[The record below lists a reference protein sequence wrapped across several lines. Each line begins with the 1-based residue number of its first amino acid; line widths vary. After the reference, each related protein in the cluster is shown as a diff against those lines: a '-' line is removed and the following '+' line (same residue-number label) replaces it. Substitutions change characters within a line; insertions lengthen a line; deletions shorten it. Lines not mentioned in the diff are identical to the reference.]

1 MRNRLTLFALL
12 PAFIAGAQ
20 ISDGGKPL
28 RFLPETQSILS
39 AAQPATVVL
48 PSLNVQNARE
58 EDTRTPGQNR
68 FAAPVEADISLENAG
83 SWTILPSGDRVW
95 QCEIKSAG
103 ALGLVLLFDEFRLP
117 PGGRFFAWSSDE
129 KRMYGAFTER
139 SCIPSG
145 KFTVGVLS
153 GETVRLEYFEPAGA
167 RGATKMHLNRVDVA
181 YDRVAM
187 QEGEVAGLLDF
198 GQSLPCNININCP
211 TGSAWQM
218 EKKGVARILM
228 VFSNGAGWCSGTLIA
243 NTAGTGEPYFLTAH
257 HCQLIGQNPDFQ
269 HWRFD
274 FDYEA
279 AGCPN
284 PGSEPVPKSVLG
296 CDRIAFRA
304 ESDFMLLKTSQ
315 LPGNYGLYFNGW
327 TRDTTLPAFTT
338 FIHHPVGDIKKIS
351 VDSGQA
357 SIYPFSV
364 NWMAQFGI
372 SSPNTHW
379 KMVPDYGIFQP
390 GSSGSPLLGPN
401 RRIIGQLHGGSIN
414 GTDACIINFAL
425 FGRFDH
431 SWNKGADPVTRLR
444 DWLDP
449 GNLNPVSQNG
459 YPQPVAATYNI
470 SGNIQTHWGAPM
482 KNVKVKVTGGASATV
497 RTDSLG
503 NYVFTN
509 MPVGGNYTIT
519 PERDSNDL
527 NGVSTFDLVLI
538 SKHILGLEIF
548 DSPWK
553 IIAGDANKSNSLTTF
568 DIVEIRKVIL
578 GINNAYPANTSW
590 RFFPA
595 YTSFS
600 NPATPFSAPLPPESI
615 SISSLSGNYTGADF
629 KGVKTGDANNSADPK
644 Y

>member
-1 MRNRLTLFALL
+1 
-12 PAFIAGAQ
+12 
-20 ISDGGKPL
+20 
-28 RFLPETQSILS
+28 
-39 AAQPATVVL
+39 
-48 PSLNVQNARE
+48 
-58 EDTRTPGQNR
+58 
-68 FAAPVEADISLENAG
+68 
-83 SWTILPSGDRVW
+83 
-95 QCEIKSAG
+95 
-103 ALGLVLLFDEFRLP
+103 
-117 PGGRFFAWSSDE
+117 
-129 KRMYGAFTER
+129 
-139 SCIPSG
+139 
-145 KFTVGVLS
+145 
-153 GETVRLEYFEPAGA
+153 
-167 RGATKMHLNRVDVA
+167 
-181 YDRVAM
+181 
-187 QEGEVAGLLDF
+187 
-198 GQSLPCNININCP
+198 
-211 TGSAWQM
+211 
-218 EKKGVARILM
+218 
-228 VFSNGAGWCSGTLIA
+228 
-243 NTAGTGEPYFLTAH
+243 
-257 HCQLIGQNPDFQ
+257 
-269 HWRFD
+269 
-274 FDYEA
+274 
-279 AGCPN
+279 
-284 PGSEPVPKSVLG
+284 
-296 CDRIAFRA
+296 
-304 ESDFMLLKTSQ
+304 
-315 LPGNYGLYFNGW
+315 
-327 TRDTTLPAFTT
+327 
-338 FIHHPVGDIKKIS
+338 
-351 VDSGQA
+351 
-357 SIYPFSV
+357 
-364 NWMAQFGI
+364 
-372 SSPNTHW
+372 
-379 KMVPDYGIFQP
+379 
-390 GSSGSPLLGPN
+390 
-401 RRIIGQLHGGSIN
+401 
-414 GTDACIINFAL
+414 
-425 FGRFDH
+425 
-431 SWNKGADPVTRLR
+431 NKGADPVTRLR

-615 SISSLSGNYTGADF
+615 SISNLSGNYTGADF